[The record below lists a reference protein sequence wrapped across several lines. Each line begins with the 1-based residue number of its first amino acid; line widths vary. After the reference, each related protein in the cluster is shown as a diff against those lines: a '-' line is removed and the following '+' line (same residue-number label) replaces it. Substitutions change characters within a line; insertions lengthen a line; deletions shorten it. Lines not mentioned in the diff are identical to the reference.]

1 MKLAKPKPLKK
12 NTAYLDVSERKLL
25 LRFLDITVIFLTLLV
40 TYKYFN
46 YTYIEIK
53 SSLILQWLAVLG
65 LYFLLFGEIFQL
77 YNITVS
83 NDRFLVLKS
92 IALTTVFTTLF
103 YVFSPY
109 ITPSLP
115 ENRLNVLY
123 LLLIISIPV
132 IIWRF
137 LYISFLFSPKYFK
150 NIIIIGESKNTESL
164 LKLINYK
171 NIHKVLAYI
180 SNEKIK
186 GFDNYYH
193 TMDVNLLE
201 LVSKEPVSE
210 LIVSTKGFS
219 DKEILDLNKHLV
231 PLFKTGVNIKSFD
244 KYYEEVTDSVPQDYL
259 NNEFYQ
265 NINFSENNDNRFYLF
280 VNSLIDIVVSV
291 LGLIVLLGFLPLVL
305 IGNLVANRGPLFY
318 TQERVGKKGK
328 TFKIIK
334 LRSMIK
340 NAERNGA
347 VWAAKND
354 VRITSFGKFLRNTRL
369 DEAPQFINIL
379 KGDMN
384 LIGPRPERPEFV
396 ENLEKAIPFYG
407 IRHVVRPG
415 LTGWAQVNYPYASTL
430 EDQETKLRYDLYY
443 IKERNFFLDFKIII
457 KTITTVLFFRGQ

>member
-1 MKLAKPKPLKK
+1 MKKK
-12 NTAYLDVSERKLL
+12 TTYLDVSERKLL
-25 LRFLDITVIFLTLLV
+25 LRFLDITVIFLTLLI
-40 TYKYFN
+40 TYKYLN

-53 SSLILQWLAVLG
+53 NALILQWLSVLG

-77 YNITVS
+77 YNITIS
-83 NDRFLVLKS
+83 NDRYLVVKS
-92 IALTTVFTTLF
+92 IVLTTVFTTLF

-115 ENRLNVLY
+115 VNRLEILY
-123 LLLIISIPV
+123 LLLIMSVPV
-132 IIWRF
+132 FIWRF

-150 NIIIIGESKNTESL
+150 NIIVIGESKNTESL
-164 LKLINYK
+164 LKLIQYK

-180 SNEKIK
+180 SNKEIS
-186 GFDNYYH
+186 GFANYYH
-193 TMDVNLLE
+193 TMDVSLLE
-201 LVSKEPVSE
+201 LVAKEPVSE
-210 LIVSTKGFS
+210 LVVSTKGFS
-219 DKEILDLNKHLV
+219 DKEILDLNKHLI
-231 PLFKTGVNIKSFD
+231 PLFKTGINIKSFD

-280 VNSLIDIVVSV
+280 VNSLIDVVVSSI
-291 LGLIVLLGFLPLVL
+291 GLAIFICFLPLIL

-318 TQERVGKKGK
+318 LQERVGKKGK
-328 TFKIIK
+328 SFKIIK
-334 LRSMIK
+334 LRSMVP
-340 NAERNGA
+340 NAEKNGA
-347 VWAAKND
+347 VWATKND

-396 ENLEKAIPFYG
+396 QNLEEAIPFYG

-415 LTGWAQVNYPYASTL
+415 LTGWAQVNYPYASTI

>member
-1 MKLAKPKPLKK
+1 MKK
-12 NTAYLDVSERKLL
+12 NTAYLDISERKLL
-25 LRFLDITVIFLTLLV
+25 LRFLDITVIFLTLLI
-40 TYKYFN
+40 TYKYLN

-53 SSLILQWLAVLG
+53 NALILQWLLVLG

-77 YNITVS
+77 YNITIS
-83 NDRFLVLKS
+83 NDRYLVVKS
-92 IALTTVFTTLF
+92 IVLTTVFTTLF

-115 ENRLNVLY
+115 VNRLEILY
-123 LLLIISIPV
+123 LLLIMSVPV
-132 IIWRF
+132 FIWRF

-150 NIIIIGESKNTESL
+150 NIIVIGESKNTESL
-164 LKLINYK
+164 LKLIQYK

-180 SNEKIK
+180 SNKEIS
-186 GFDNYYH
+186 GFANYYH
-193 TMDVNLLE
+193 TMDVSLLE
-201 LVSKEPVSE
+201 LVTKEPVSE
-210 LIVSTKGFS
+210 LVVSTKGFS
-219 DKEILDLNKHLV
+219 DKEILDLNKHLI
-231 PLFKTGVNIKSFD
+231 PLFKTGINIKSFD

-280 VNSLIDIVVSV
+280 VNSLIDVVVSSI
-291 LGLIVLLGFLPLVL
+291 GLAILICFLPLIL

-318 TQERVGKKGK
+318 LQERVGKNGK
-328 TFKIIK
+328 SFKIIK
-334 LRSMIK
+334 LRSMVP
-340 NAERNGA
+340 NAEKNGA
-347 VWAAKND
+347 VWATKND

-396 ENLEKAIPFYG
+396 QNLEEAIPFYG

-415 LTGWAQVNYPYASTL
+415 LTGWAQVNYPYASTI